1 MTTRTTQSIDTAAR
15 FVLISLNPKAGRGSS
30 GELAKKLAAILD
42 DRGFQAVIE
51 TDIDQIQ
58 LIAAEKQASGE
69 LRTVIS
75 VGGDGTLSLLL
86 NTLSKETNICIFPQG
101 TENVLAKYLGIKA
114 DPEFVADLI
123 EQGQVLPM
131 DAGQVTNE
139 AGEKFLFALMVGC
152 GFDGDVAE
160 RLANRRK
167 GHITKFSYFIP
178 VLTAVWKY
186 RYPKMYVQDLAD
198 EHNKFNARFL
208 FVMNIRRYALKLMI
222 APEADPTDGKLDAC
236 GFVKPGFLHG
246 LKYFWQLW
254 WSTHP
259 RSKEYIALQAK
270 SFRIH
275 ADTQDRVAVQ
285 IDGDFCTS
293 LPITVTTILGRM
305 RLLVPQTFLE
315 DQNA

>member
-1 MTTRTTQSIDTAAR
+1 MTTRTAQSIDPAAR
-15 FVLISLNPKAGRGSS
+15 FVLISLNPKAGRGCS
-30 GELAKKLAAILD
+30 GQLAKKLATILV

-51 TDIDQIQ
+51 TDIDQIR

-123 EQGQVLPM
+123 ERGQVLPM

-152 GFDGDVAE
+152 GFDGDIAE

-178 VLTAVWKY
+178 VLTAIWKY

-198 EHNKFNARFL
+198 EHNQFDARFL
-208 FVMNIRRYALKLMI
+208 FVMNIRRYALKLII

-259 RSKEYIALQAK
+259 RSNEYVALQAK

-275 ADTQDRVAVQ
+275 ADTQDRVVVQ
-285 IDGDFCTS
+285 IDGDPCTS

-315 DQNA
+315 DQDA

>member
-1 MTTRTTQSIDTAAR
+1 MMTRTAQSIDPAAR

-30 GELAKKLAAILD
+30 GGLAKKLAAILD

-58 LIAAEKQASGE
+58 FIAAEKQASGD

-86 NTLSKETNICIFPQG
+86 NTLNKETNICIFPQG

-114 DPEFVADLI
+114 DPQFVADLI
-123 EQGQVLPM
+123 EHGQVIPM
-131 DAGQVTNE
+131 DAGQVTND

-178 VLTAVWKY
+178 VLTAIWKY

-198 EHNKFNARFL
+198 EQNSFDARFL
-208 FVMNIRRYALKLMI
+208 FVMNIRQYALKLMI
-222 APEADPTDGKLDAC
+222 APKADPTDGRLDAC
-236 GFVKPGFLHG
+236 GFVKPGLLHG

-259 RSKEYIALQAK
+259 RSKDYVTLQAK

-275 ADTQDRVAVQ
+275 ADTQDRVVVQ
-285 IDGDFCTS
+285 IDGDPCTS

-315 DQNA
+315 DQEA

>member
-1 MTTRTTQSIDTAAR
+1 MTTRTAQSINPAAR

-30 GELAKKLAAILD
+30 GELAKKLATILD
-42 DRGFQAVIE
+42 ARGFQAVIE

-86 NTLSKETNICIFPQG
+86 NTLSKEINICIFPQG

-198 EHNKFNARFL
+198 ENNKFDARFL

>member
-1 MTTRTTQSIDTAAR
+1 MTTRTAQSINPAAR

-42 DRGFQAVIE
+42 ARGFQAVIE
-51 TDIDQIQ
+51 TDIEQIQ
-58 LIAAEKQASGE
+58 LIASEKQASGE

-86 NTLSKETNICIFPQG
+86 NTLSKEINICIFPQG

-198 EHNKFNARFL
+198 EHNQFDARFL

-222 APEADPTDGKLDAC
+222 APEADPLDGKLDAC

-259 RSKEYIALQAK
+259 RSKEYVALQAK

-275 ADTQDRVAVQ
+275 ADTQDRVVVQ
-285 IDGDFCTS
+285 IDGDPCTS

-315 DQNA
+315 DQDA

>member
-1 MTTRTTQSIDTAAR
+1 MTTRTTQSINPAAR

-30 GELAKKLAAILD
+30 HELANKLATLLD
-42 DRGFQAVIE
+42 DRGFQAAIE

-285 IDGDFCTS
+285 IDGDPCTS

>member
-1 MTTRTTQSIDTAAR
+1 
-15 FVLISLNPKAGRGSS
+15 
-30 GELAKKLAAILD
+30 
-42 DRGFQAVIE
+42 
-51 TDIDQIQ
+51 
-58 LIAAEKQASGE
+58 
-69 LRTVIS
+69 
-75 VGGDGTLSLLL
+75 
-86 NTLSKETNICIFPQG
+86 
-101 TENVLAKYLGIKA
+101 
-114 DPEFVADLI
+114 
-123 EQGQVLPM
+123 M

-160 RLANRRK
+160 RLAHRRK

-198 EHNKFNARFL
+198 KHNKFNARFL
-208 FVMNIRRYALKLMI
+208 FVMNIRQYALKLMI
-222 APEADPTDGKLDAC
+222 APDADPTDGKLDAC

-275 ADTQDRVAVQ
+275 ADTQERVVVQ
-285 IDGDFCTS
+285 IDGDPCTS

-305 RLLVPQTFLE
+305 RLIVPQTFLE

>member
-1 MTTRTTQSIDTAAR
+1 M
-15 FVLISLNPKAGRGSS
+15 N
-30 GELAKKLAAILD
+30 
-42 DRGFQAVIE
+42 
-51 TDIDQIQ
+51 
-58 LIAAEKQASGE
+58 
-69 LRTVIS
+69 
-75 VGGDGTLSLLL
+75 LSDH
-86 NTLSKETNICIFPQG
+86 TPMMQQ
-101 TENVLAKYLGIKA
+101 YLGIKA

-123 EQGQVLPM
+123 EQGQVLQM

-139 AGEKFLFALMVGC
+139 AGETFLFALMVGC

-198 EHNKFNARFL
+198 EHNQFHARFL
-208 FVMNIRRYALKLMI
+208 FVMNIRRYALKLMV

-254 WSTHP
+254 WSTHHR
-259 RSKEYIALQAK
+259 RS
-270 SFRIH
+270 
-275 ADTQDRVAVQ
+275 TDRVR
-285 IDGDFCTS
+285 
-293 LPITVTTILGRM
+293 TVRNPLVRHRPLGGRARHHGRGQGHRQRRSGGCHDHHGRGRA
-305 RLLVPQTFLE
+305 RLERQDDLDIWRHARLHGGVVCYAGRATRAE
-315 DQNA
+315 CAR